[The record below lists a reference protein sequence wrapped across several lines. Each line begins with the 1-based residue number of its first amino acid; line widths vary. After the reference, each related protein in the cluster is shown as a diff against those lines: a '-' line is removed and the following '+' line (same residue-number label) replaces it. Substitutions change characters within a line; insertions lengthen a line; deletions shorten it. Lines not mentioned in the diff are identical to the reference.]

1 MNEQEKW
8 FEEFR
13 EASET
18 APNPYDYYIG
28 GILGLLIAFGVFTV
42 SLSIC
47 TWMVNL

>member
-28 GILGLLIAFGVFTV
+28 GILGLIIAGIFFTV
-42 SLSIC
+42 CLAIC